1 MVGSESD
8 DSMARSESSGA
19 EDNATGI
26 VCRKKC
32 NGDKQECRHADIGYN
47 HLQ

>member
-8 DSMARSESSGA
+8 DSMAHSESSGA

-26 VCRKKC
+26 FFHLNIKK
-32 NGDKQECRHADIGYN
+32 Q
-47 HLQ
+47 